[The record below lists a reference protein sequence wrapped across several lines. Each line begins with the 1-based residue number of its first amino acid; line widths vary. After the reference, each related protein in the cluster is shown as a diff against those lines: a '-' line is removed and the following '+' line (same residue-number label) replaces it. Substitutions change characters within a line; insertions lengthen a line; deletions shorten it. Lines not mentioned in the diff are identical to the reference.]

1 MMNII
6 GWLAVIYIFIG
17 CGIMMWFYTYLDK
30 HDRLDG
36 FIDGLCDNITN
47 EIGMKIGEYYHLID
61 VMFTLLLIVAWSVF
75 IIIIICE
82 KILRSRKDRAN

>member
-6 GWLAVIYIFIG
+6 GWFTVIYILIG
-17 CGIMMWFYTYLDK
+17 CGIMICFYAYLDR

-36 FIDGLCDNITN
+36 FIDGICDKATN

-61 VMFTLLLIVAWSVF
+61 VMFTLLLVTAWSVF
-75 IIIIICE
+75 IIIMICE